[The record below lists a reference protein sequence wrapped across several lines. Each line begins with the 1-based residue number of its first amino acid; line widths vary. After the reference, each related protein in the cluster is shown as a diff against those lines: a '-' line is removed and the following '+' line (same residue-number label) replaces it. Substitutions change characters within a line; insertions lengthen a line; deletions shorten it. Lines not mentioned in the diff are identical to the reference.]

1 MVRLRNDT
9 IARSV
14 GGILSP
20 RSLLSFFH
28 YNPFVRAGRRAAG
41 AGGATPDTRL
51 VPTFVHYYF
60 LRKMYNVRGKKR
72 EPRPHDHE
80 RGMTPGVE
88 RPSIN
93 TSIHKDENPWRNH
106 EATSGRRRR

>member
-51 VPTFVHYYF
+51 VYP
-60 LRKMYNVRGKKR
+60 
-72 EPRPHDHE
+72 
-80 RGMTPGVE
+80 
-88 RPSIN
+88 
-93 TSIHKDENPWRNH
+93 
-106 EATSGRRRR
+106 AAA